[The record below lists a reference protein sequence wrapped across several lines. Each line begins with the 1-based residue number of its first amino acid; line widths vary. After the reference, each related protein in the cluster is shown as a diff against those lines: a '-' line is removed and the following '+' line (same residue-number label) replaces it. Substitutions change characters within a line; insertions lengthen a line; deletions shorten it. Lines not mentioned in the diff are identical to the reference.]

1 MFIKMFNIAF
11 PTRYKVKLVD
21 WDSSDRN
28 SRNQGSSHV
37 GAPARIK
44 LGVLQGSWQFQSFL
58 FDILNV
64 VQSCRHEIAETKC
77 WSKVTQLMNVD
88 QADWKSW
95 DPRWWA
101 DQRQR
106 EDLWV
111 FTYQLKINFKRFSGG
126 QMLWMPSPPTADVDI
141 MPAAA
146 KLAIWWKPKRQVF
159 IQNCFRPQK
168 SFHGFHHHLSGSF

>member
-1 MFIKMFNIAF
+1 MLIKS
-11 PTRYKVKLVD
+11 Y
-21 WDSSDRN
+21 
-28 SRNQGSSHV
+28 
-37 GAPARIK
+37 
-44 LGVLQGSWQFQSFL
+44 
-58 FDILNV
+58 
-64 VQSCRHEIAETKC
+64 
-77 WSKVTQLMNVD
+77 QLMNVD

-106 EDLWV
+106 KDLWV
-111 FTYQLKINFKRFSGG
+111 FQYQLKINFKRFSGG

-146 KLAIWWKPKRQVF
+146 KLAIWRKPKRQVF

-168 SFHGFHHHLSGSF
+168 SCHGFHHHLSGSFKSNLWRKMTNMRHGLLVNWGRPPSASSIKSMPPKILKFDILNFQQTSAFASFYFPAKLSSICSAPTNKQTNK